1 MSKKIEDEISIN
13 DHPRGALFAEI
24 KSRSSKNEDD
34 DPRNA
39 LFAAIKNKQIP
50 QSADIDEE
58 SPSYTPGVHRLQIFL
73 NESKSTLALAEK
85 DQDAAIRA
93 CKVCTVLSVVVSPPV
108 FYTH

>member
-1 MSKKIEDEISIN
+1 MSKKIGNEISIN

-24 KSRSSKNEDD
+24 KSRSSKNEND

-50 QSADIDEE
+50 QSADTDEE
-58 SPSYTPGVHRLQIFL
+58 SPTYTPGVHRLQIFL

-93 CKVCTVLSVVVSPPV
+93 CKVCTVLSCICIVASI
-108 FYTH
+108 YTH